1 MRLRIRPTF
10 VAYLASMALLASP
23 ACALGAVCALTV
35 HELGHA
41 LAARLLGERICAVEL
56 APFGGVMTYAPGYS
70 PAKGLR
76 GIALAAAGPLG
87 NELALLLLGA
97 ATRSEML
104 CSLMGGELLR
114 QMIGANAA
122 MLALNLLPAL
132 PLDGGRIVFCAGYY
146 LFGVSALS
154 LLLCALGTAL
164 GLLLCAL
171 AIYGAFALGML
182 NLSLMI
188 VGGYLSVCAI
198 RSRDALLCENL
209 YAVVHDRLQSGG
221 QRCARA
227 VLLRVGGETP
237 LYALIPHIA
246 KARACILVLEEEGS
260 APVLL
265 SETSVLRA
273 LLKNP
278 AQSVREAAAA
288 PDIQG
293 RSAGEKPAFPG
304 RI

>member
-1 MRLRIRPTF
+1 MRLHVHPAFI
-10 VAYLASMALLASP
+10 AYLASMALLASP
-23 ACALGAVCALTV
+23 ACALGAVCALAV

-41 LAARLLGERICAVEL
+41 LAARLLGERICTVEL

-87 NELALLLLGA
+87 NELALLLLGV
-97 ATRSEML
+97 ATRSELL
-104 CSLMGGELLR
+104 CSLMNGELLR

-164 GLLLCAL
+164 GLLLCSLAVYGAL
-171 AIYGAFALGML
+171 ALGTL

-188 VGGYLSVCAI
+188 VGGYLTVCAV
-198 RSRDALLCENL
+198 RGRDALLSENL
-209 YAVVHDRLQSGG
+209 YAVVHERMQSGG

-237 LYALIPHIA
+237 LYALIPHMA
-246 KARACILVLEEEGS
+246 KTRACVLVLEEGG

-265 SETSVLRA
+265 GEEAVLCA
-273 LLKNP
+273 LLENP

-293 RSAGEKPAFPG
+293 TDAGENAAFPG

>member
-1 MRLRIRPTF
+1 MRIRVRPAF

-23 ACALGAVCALTV
+23 ACALGAVCALSV

-41 LAARLLGERICAVEL
+41 LAARMLGERICAVEL

-87 NELALLLLGA
+87 NELALLLLGM
-97 ATRSEML
+97 ATRSETL
-104 CSLMGGELLR
+104 CSLMNGELLR

-132 PLDGGRIVFCAGYY
+132 PLDGGRIIFCAGYY

-171 AIYGAFALGML
+171 AVCGALALGTF

-188 VGGYLSVCAI
+188 VGGYLTVCAV

-209 YAVVHDRLQSGG
+209 YAVVHERLQSDRA
-221 QRCARA
+221 RCTRA
-227 VLLRVGGETP
+227 ALLCVGGETP
-237 LYALIPHIA
+237 LYALIPCIA
-246 KARACILVLEEEGS
+246 RTRSCVLAFEEEGG

-265 SETSVLRA
+265 SEAEALRA
-273 LLKNP
+273 LLENP
-278 AQSVREAAAA
+278 AQTVRETAGTCAA
-288 PDIQG
+288 QG
-293 RSAGEKPAFPG
+293 KGAEDQSSFPG

>member
-1 MRLRIRPTF
+1 MRLRVRPAF
-10 VAYLASMALLASP
+10 VVYLASMALLASP
-23 ACALGAVCALTV
+23 ACALGAVCALAV

-41 LAARLLGERICAVEL
+41 LAARLLGERICTVEL
-56 APFGGVMTYAPGYS
+56 APFGGVMTYTPGYS

-87 NELALLLLGA
+87 NELALLLLGV
-97 ATRSEML
+97 ATRSELL
-104 CSLMGGELLR
+104 CSPMNGELLR

-154 LLLCALGTAL
+154 LLLCALGMAL
-164 GLLLCAL
+164 GLFLCSL
-171 AIYGAFALGML
+171 AVYGALVLGTL

-188 VGGYLSVCAI
+188 VGGYLTVCAV
-198 RSRDALLCENL
+198 RGRDALLSENL
-209 YAVVHDRLQSGG
+209 YAVVHERMQSGG
-221 QRCARA
+221 QRCTRA

-237 LYALIPHIA
+237 LYVLIPHMA
-246 KARACILVLEEEGS
+246 KTRACVLVLEEGG

-265 SETSVLRA
+265 GEEAVLRA
-273 LLKNP
+273 LLENP

-293 RSAGEKPAFPG
+293 TDAGENAAFPG

>member
-1 MRLRIRPTF
+1 MRLRVRPAF
-10 VAYLASMALLASP
+10 VVYLASMALLASP
-23 ACALGAVCALTV
+23 ASALGAVCALAV

-41 LAARLLGERICAVEL
+41 LAARLLGERILTVEL

-87 NELALLLLGA
+87 NELMLLLLGM
-97 ATRSEML
+97 ATHIPML
-104 CSLMGGELLR
+104 CTIMHGELLR

-122 MLALNLLPAL
+122 VLALNLLPAL

-146 LFGVSALS
+146 LFGVSSLS
-154 LLLCALGTAL
+154 LLLCTLGTAL

-171 AIYGAFALGML
+171 AVYGALALGTF

-188 VGGYLSVCAI
+188 VGGYLAVSAI
-198 RSRDALLCENL
+198 GSRDALLGENL
-209 YAVVHDRLQSGG
+209 YAVVHERLQSC
-221 QRCARA
+221 RSCCARA
-227 VLLRVGGETP
+227 ALLRVSGETP

-246 KARACILVLEEEGS
+246 RTRSSMLVLDEGS
-260 APVLL
+260 TPTFLGEAA
-265 SETSVLRA
+265 VLRA
-273 LLKNP
+273 LLDNP
-278 AQSVREAAAA
+278 AQSVRETAATCTAK
-288 PDIQG
+288 G
-293 RSAGEKPAFPG
+293 HSAEENADMTS

>member
-1 MRLRIRPTF
+1 MRLRVRPAF

-23 ACALGAVCALTV
+23 ACALGAVCALAV

-41 LAARLLGERICAVEL
+41 LAARLLGEHICTVEL

-87 NELALLLLGA
+87 NELALLLLGV
-97 ATRSEML
+97 ATRSELL
-104 CSLMGGELLR
+104 CSLMNGELLR

-164 GLLLCAL
+164 GLLLCSLAVYGAL
-171 AIYGAFALGML
+171 ALGTL

-188 VGGYLSVCAI
+188 VGGYLTVCAVQG
-198 RSRDALLCENL
+198 RDALLSENL
-209 YAVVHDRLQSGG
+209 YAVVHERMQSGG

-237 LYALIPHIA
+237 LYALIPHMA
-246 KARACILVLEEEGS
+246 KTRACVLVLEEGG

-265 SETSVLRA
+265 GEEAVLRA
-273 LLKNP
+273 LLENP

-293 RSAGEKPAFPG
+293 TDAGENAAFPG

>member
-114 QMIGANAA
+114 QMIGF
-122 MLALNLLPAL
+122 LLQRRLFDLKLHDLTAQL
-132 PLDGGRIVFCAGYY
+132 IHLGRHGIH
-146 LFGVSALS
+146 
-154 LLLCALGTAL
+154 L
-164 GLLLCAL
+164 GLYERTRLVYQVDCL
-171 AIYGAFALGML
+171 
-182 NLSLMI
+182 
-188 VGGYLSVCAI
+188 I
-198 RSRDALLCENL
+198 RQETIGNV
-209 YAVVHDRLQSGG
+209 AV
-221 QRCARA
+221 
-227 VLLRVGGETP
+227 
-237 LYALIPHIA
+237 
-246 KARACILVLEEEGS
+246 
-260 APVLL
+260 
-265 SETSVLRA
+265 
-273 LLKNP
+273 
-278 AQSVREAAAA
+278 
-288 PDIQG
+288 
-293 RSAGEKPAFPG
+293 
-304 RI
+304 

>member
-1 MRLRIRPTF
+1 MRLHVHPAFI
-10 VAYLASMALLASP
+10 AYLASMALLASP
-23 ACALGAVCALTV
+23 ACALGAVCALAV

-41 LAARLLGERICAVEL
+41 LAARLLGERICTVEL

-87 NELALLLLGA
+87 NELALLLLGV
-97 ATRSEML
+97 ATRSELL
-104 CSLMGGELLR
+104 CSLMNGELLR

-154 LLLCALGTAL
+154 LLLCALGMAL
-164 GLLLCAL
+164 GLFLCSLAVYGAL
-171 AIYGAFALGML
+171 ALGTL

-188 VGGYLSVCAI
+188 VGGYLTVCAVQG
-198 RSRDALLCENL
+198 RDALLSENL
-209 YAVVHDRLQSGG
+209 YAVVHERMQSGG

-237 LYALIPHIA
+237 LYALIPHMA
-246 KARACILVLEEEGS
+246 KTRACVLVLEEGG

-265 SETSVLRA
+265 GEEAVLRA
-273 LLKNP
+273 LLENP

-293 RSAGEKPAFPG
+293 TDAGENAAFHG

>member
-1 MRLRIRPTF
+1 MRLRVRPAF
-10 VAYLASMALLASP
+10 VIYLASMALLASP
-23 ACALGAVCALTV
+23 ACALGAVYALAV

-41 LAARLLGERICAVEL
+41 LAARLLGERICTVEL

-70 PAKGLR
+70 PAKGLC

-87 NELALLLLGA
+87 NELALLLLGVA
-97 ATRSEML
+97 ARGELL
-104 CSLMGGELLR
+104 CSLMNGELLR

-171 AIYGAFALGML
+171 AVYGALALGTL

-188 VGGYLSVCAI
+188 VGGYLTVCAV
-198 RSRDALLCENL
+198 RGRDALLSENL
-209 YAVVHDRLQSGG
+209 YAVVHERMQSGG

-227 VLLRVGGETP
+227 ALLRVGGETP
-237 LYALIPHIA
+237 LYALIPHMA
-246 KARACILVLEEEGS
+246 KTRACILMLEEGGV
-260 APVLL
+260 PVLL
-265 SETSVLRA
+265 GEAAVLRA
-273 LLKNP
+273 LLENP

-288 PDIQG
+288 PGIQG
-293 RSAGEKPAFPG
+293 RSAGENSAFPG

>member
-1 MRLRIRPTF
+1 MRLRVRPAF
-10 VAYLASMALLASP
+10 VVYLASMALLASP
-23 ACALGAVCALTV
+23 ACALGAVCALAV

-41 LAARLLGERICAVEL
+41 LAARLLGERICTVEL

-87 NELALLLLGA
+87 NELALLLLGV
-97 ATRSEML
+97 ATRSELL
-104 CSLMGGELLR
+104 CSLMNGELLR

-164 GLLLCAL
+164 GLLLCSLAVYGAL
-171 AIYGAFALGML
+171 ALGTL

-188 VGGYLSVCAI
+188 VGGYLTVCAV
-198 RSRDALLCENL
+198 RGRDALLSENL
-209 YAVVHDRLQSGG
+209 YAVVHERMQSGG

-237 LYALIPHIA
+237 LYALIPHMA
-246 KARACILVLEEEGS
+246 KTRACVLVLEEGG

-265 SETSVLRA
+265 GEEAVLCA
-273 LLKNP
+273 LLENP

-293 RSAGEKPAFPG
+293 TDAGENAAFPG

>member
-1 MRLRIRPTF
+1 MRLRVRPAF

-23 ACALGAVCALTV
+23 ACALGAICALTV
-35 HELGHA
+35 HELGHI
-41 LAARLLGERICAVEL
+41 LAARLLGERISAVEL

-87 NELALLLLGA
+87 NELALLLLGM
-97 ATRSEML
+97 ATRSPML
-104 CSLMGGELLR
+104 CALMNGELLR

-154 LLLCALGTAL
+154 LLLCTLGTVL
-164 GLLLCAL
+164 GLLLCVL
-171 AIYGAFALGML
+171 AIYGALSLGTL
-182 NLSLMI
+182 NLSLII
-188 VGGYLSVCAI
+188 VGSYLTVCAV

-209 YAVVHDRLQSGG
+209 YAVVHERLQSCE
-221 QRCARA
+221 QRCTRA
-227 VLLRVGGETP
+227 EVLRVSGETP

-246 KARACILVLEEEGS
+246 RSKACIPVLEEDDS
-260 APVLL
+260 APILL
-265 SETSVLRA
+265 SETAVLRA
-273 LLKNP
+273 LLENP
-278 AQSVREAAAA
+278 AQSVREIAVA
-288 PDIQG
+288 PAKRG

>member
-1 MRLRIRPTF
+1 MRLRVRPAF
-10 VAYLASMALLASP
+10 VVYLASMALLASP
-23 ACALGAVCALTV
+23 ACALGVVCALAV

-41 LAARLLGERICAVEL
+41 LAARLLGERICTVEL

-87 NELALLLLGA
+87 NELALLLLGV
-97 ATRSEML
+97 ATRSELL
-104 CSLMGGELLR
+104 CSLMNGELLR

-132 PLDGGRIVFCAGYY
+132 PMDGGRIVFCAGYY

-164 GLLLCAL
+164 GLLLCSLAVYGAL
-171 AIYGAFALGML
+171 ALGTL

-188 VGGYLSVCAI
+188 VGGYLTVCAVQG
-198 RSRDALLCENL
+198 RDALLSENL
-209 YAVVHDRLQSGG
+209 YAVVHERMQSGG

-237 LYALIPHIA
+237 LYALIPHMA
-246 KARACILVLEEEGS
+246 KTRACVLVLEEGG

-265 SETSVLRA
+265 GEEAVLCA
-273 LLKNP
+273 LLENP

-293 RSAGEKPAFPG
+293 TDAGENAAFPG

>member
-1 MRLRIRPTF
+1 MRLRVRPAF
-10 VAYLASMALLASP
+10 VVYLASLALLASP
-23 ACALGAVCALTV
+23 ACAIGAVCALAV

-41 LAARLLGERICAVEL
+41 LAARLLGERICTVEL

-87 NELALLLLGA
+87 NELMLLLLGMA
-97 ATRSEML
+97 ARSPTL
-104 CSLMGGELLR
+104 CSLMHGELLR

-171 AIYGAFALGML
+171 AVYGALALGTL

-188 VGGYLSVCAI
+188 VGGYLAVCAI
-198 RSRDALLCENL
+198 GSRDALLCENL
-209 YAVVHDRLQSGG
+209 YAVVHERLQS
-221 QRCARA
+221 ARA
-227 VLLRVGGETP
+227 GCTRAALLRVSGETP

-246 KARACILVLEEEGS
+246 RTRSSVLVLDEGGAS
-260 APVLL
+260 ALL
-265 SETSVLRA
+265 SEAAVLRA
-273 LLKNP
+273 LLDNP
-278 AQSVREAAAA
+278 AQSVRETANACAAKGNSAEKNA
-288 PDIQG
+288 DIT
-293 RSAGEKPAFPG
+293 S

>member
-1 MRLRIRPTF
+1 MRLRIRPAF
-10 VAYLASMALLASP
+10 VVYLASMALLASP
-23 ACALGAVCALTV
+23 ASALGAVCALAV

-41 LAARLLGERICAVEL
+41 LAARLLGERIRTVEL

-87 NELALLLLGA
+87 NELMLLLLGM
-97 ATRSEML
+97 ATRSPML
-104 CSLMGGELLR
+104 CSLMNGELLR

-171 AIYGAFALGML
+171 AICGTIALGTL

-188 VGGYLSVCAI
+188 VGGYLAVCSVG
-198 RSRDALLCENL
+198 SREALLCENL
-209 YAVVHDRLQSGG
+209 YAVVHERLQSG
-221 QRCARA
+221 RVSCTRA
-227 VLLRVGGETP
+227 TLLRVSGETP

-246 KARACILVLEEEGS
+246 RTRSSMLVLEEGS
-260 APVLL
+260 APALL
-265 SETSVLRA
+265 SEAAVLRA
-273 LLKNP
+273 LLDNP
-278 AQSVREAAAA
+278 SQTARAVAASCAA
-288 PDIQG
+288 KG
-293 RSAGEKPAFPG
+293 RSTEEKADFTS

>member
-1 MRLRIRPTF
+1 MRLRVRPAF
-10 VAYLASMALLASP
+10 VVYLASMALLASP
-23 ACALGAVCALTV
+23 ACALGAVCALAV

-41 LAARLLGERICAVEL
+41 LAARLLGERICTVEL

-87 NELALLLLGA
+87 NELALLLLGV
-97 ATRSEML
+97 ATRSELL
-104 CSLMGGELLR
+104 CSLMNGELLR

-164 GLLLCAL
+164 GLLLCSLAVYGAL
-171 AIYGAFALGML
+171 ALGTL

-188 VGGYLSVCAI
+188 VGGYLTVCAVQG
-198 RSRDALLCENL
+198 RDALLSENL
-209 YAVVHDRLQSGG
+209 YAVVHERMQSGG

-237 LYALIPHIA
+237 LYALIPHMA
-246 KARACILVLEEEGS
+246 KTRACVLVLEEGG

-265 SETSVLRA
+265 GEEAVLCA
-273 LLKNP
+273 LLENP

-293 RSAGEKPAFPG
+293 TDAGENAAFPG

>member
-1 MRLRIRPTF
+1 MRLRVRPAF
-10 VAYLASMALLASP
+10 VVYLASMALLASP
-23 ACALGAVCALTV
+23 ACALGAVCALAV

-41 LAARLLGERICAVEL
+41 LAARLLGERICTVEL

-87 NELALLLLGA
+87 NELALLLLGV
-97 ATRSEML
+97 ATRSELL
-104 CSLMGGELLR
+104 CSLMNGELLR

-164 GLLLCAL
+164 GLLLCSLAVYGAL
-171 AIYGAFALGML
+171 ALGTL

-188 VGGYLSVCAI
+188 VGGYLTVCAV
-198 RSRDALLCENL
+198 RGRDALLSENL
-209 YAVVHDRLQSGG
+209 YAVVHERMQSGG

-237 LYALIPHIA
+237 LYALIPHMA
-246 KARACILVLEEEGS
+246 KTRACVLVLEEGG

-265 SETSVLRA
+265 GEEAVLRA
-273 LLKNP
+273 LLENP

-293 RSAGEKPAFPG
+293 TDAGENAAFPG